1 MTPMLDFLGVT
12 NPFNGTL
19 QSVLQRVPSSN
30 ELPLVP
36 DSTPANVTESFHDVT
51 TQTAFTL
58 VDTVRGG
65 LKMDLSDLT
74 RPNATPSEYNWKFVN
89 DRLQYYA
96 NLGQQVKERVGFGN
110 TTSGNFDYDVYTMY
124 PNVSANATIAPG
136 ATTTVGGN
144 STAEYTSFNIHP
156 IITEFLLGMGLS
168 AYPNYPAS
176 GENEVVLSYYV
187 FAELWNPFPVNLKY
201 HPRMTTQS
209 VPFLKPDPDTQCI
222 QLTVSGLPSV
232 RVSGSGSTVQKN
244 LPTLVTHLDVYNPQL
259 DDDNQ
264 PAVLRAGKVYWCG
277 WPESGNG
284 TLDPMG
290 NNDGPGVWAVDVGIE
305 VPGSSST
312 TYTVLFGA
320 ANVSLTF
327 AQENLGQS
335 NAAPQ
340 PFETVHLNGFSSQ
353 TVTYTPNVNGFV
365 RAFGTAAASNS
376 RAAINDNQTTYS
388 YYFRLNDDLTPGT
401 TAWSDLLSNYGPLAT
416 NLSIN
421 VTGADT
427 ITGNNADFATF
438 ANPTQVDRNNLFT
451 FSDYFTAPE
460 ENDSSASVQGAWTD
474 RYAFNYDIPTQD
486 LISVGQLSHLVFN
499 NYLSTNG
506 TTSSQPLALGNE
518 WGGEVN
524 ECFDRYF
531 FSGLSA
537 YSGSGNSTWDRISPL
552 PNTYLSYYAST
563 IANATTTTANLASAN
578 SSANLL
584 LQNGFNI
591 NSTSTNAW
599 ATILSGGNLS
609 GGNQSGNQSG
619 NLTPWNYQI
628 SQPDQ
633 NFAQSNISVR
643 NTFFNFS
650 FSADRLLRPISV
662 TTATGGNID
671 AVVYT
676 GPTPM
681 SNLTERTLLTQDT
694 YYPDNPA
701 ITPKPVLLPALRD
714 GVRQLT
720 DDEIQQLAQNITQQI
735 KGRGAPF
742 TSLQGFVNSG
752 IVKNAIANVTTI
764 NAPDP
769 NDANNT
775 IVPYSPAY
783 LSQATVLGYLS
794 PRLSAR
800 SDTFVIRTYGAV
812 VNPFGGPPITA
823 YCQARVQRVPDV
835 LFTGLTGNSTANT
848 TLTTTRQF
856 KIIAF
861 QWLSPGDI

>member
-1 MTPMLDFLGVT
+1 
-12 NPFNGTL
+12 
-19 QSVLQRVPSSN
+19 
-30 ELPLVP
+30 
-36 DSTPANVTESFHDVT
+36 
-51 TQTAFTL
+51 
-58 VDTVRGG
+58 
-65 LKMDLSDLT
+65 
-74 RPNATPSEYNWKFVN
+74 
-89 DRLQYYA
+89 
-96 NLGQQVKERVGFGN
+96 
-110 TTSGNFDYDVYTMY
+110 
-124 PNVSANATIAPG
+124 
-136 ATTTVGGN
+136 
-144 STAEYTSFNIHP
+144 
-156 IITEFLLGMGLS
+156 
-168 AYPNYPAS
+168 
-176 GENEVVLSYYV
+176 
-187 FAELWNPFPVNLKY
+187 
-201 HPRMTTQS
+201 
-209 VPFLKPDPDTQCI
+209 
-222 QLTVSGLPSV
+222 
-232 RVSGSGSTVQKN
+232 
-244 LPTLVTHLDVYNPQL
+244 
-259 DDDNQ
+259 
-264 PAVLRAGKVYWCG
+264 
-277 WPESGNG
+277 
-284 TLDPMG
+284 
-290 NNDGPGVWAVDVGIE
+290 
-305 VPGSSST
+305 
-312 TYTVLFGA
+312 
-320 ANVSLTF
+320 
-327 AQENLGQS
+327 
-335 NAAPQ
+335 
-340 PFETVHLNGFSSQ
+340 
-353 TVTYTPNVNGFV
+353 
-365 RAFGTAAASNS
+365 
-376 RAAINDNQTTYS
+376 
-388 YYFRLNDDLTPGT
+388 
-401 TAWSDLLSNYGPLAT
+401 
-416 NLSIN
+416 
-421 VTGADT
+421 
-427 ITGNNADFATF
+427 
-438 ANPTQVDRNNLFT
+438 
-451 FSDYFTAPE
+451 
-460 ENDSSASVQGAWTD
+460 
-474 RYAFNYDIPTQD
+474 
-486 LISVGQLSHLVFN
+486 
-499 NYLSTNG
+499 
-506 TTSSQPLALGNE
+506 
-518 WGGEVN
+518 
-524 ECFDRYF
+524 
-531 FSGLSA
+531 
-537 YSGSGNSTWDRISPL
+537 
-552 PNTYLSYYAST
+552 
-563 IANATTTTANLASAN
+563 
-578 SSANLL
+578 
-584 LQNGFNI
+584 
-591 NSTSTNAW
+591 
-599 ATILSGGNLS
+599 LSGGT
-609 GGNQSGNQSG
+609 QSGNQSG